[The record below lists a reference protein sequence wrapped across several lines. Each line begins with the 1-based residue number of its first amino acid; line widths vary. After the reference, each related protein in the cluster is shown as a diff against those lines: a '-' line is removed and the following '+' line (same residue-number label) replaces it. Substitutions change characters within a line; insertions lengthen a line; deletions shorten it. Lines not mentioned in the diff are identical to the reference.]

1 MKIEQIDLYHV
12 RLPLIYPWR
21 TAYGEDS
28 DVHSIL
34 VRMRSGSHEAWGESC
49 PLYAPTY
56 SPEATGAAFYL
67 LREFFAPMIV
77 GENIESAQ
85 ELNERLSCFKGNPFA
100 KAALEVTW
108 WMLEAAIR
116 GEPLHQLLGG
126 QTRNVQAGNDFG
138 VQDSLE
144 MLLAK
149 IEDGIARGF
158 PRTKLKVRPGWDLE
172 MLGVVR
178 SHFPRHTFHIDCN
191 CGYTLDDL
199 PFFREV
205 DKLGLAMIE
214 QPLAYDDLHDH
225 AELQRQIQTP
235 ICLDESVKSRRHFEL
250 ALRLGS
256 CRYLNIKPG
265 RVGGLQV
272 AKELH
277 DLARDAGIPCWV
289 GGMLES
295 CIGAAICIELATLDN
310 FTYPADLFPSS
321 NFYREDLTDPVTQLN
336 ADCTF
341 TPSSVPGI
349 PYVPIQERIEE
360 RCVAKATILPPAPSL
375 KGGGL

>member
-1 MKIEQIDLYHV
+1 MNIDRIDLYHV

-21 TAYGEDS
+21 TAYGEDA

-49 PLYAPTY
+49 PLFAPTY

-67 LREFFAPMIV
+67 LREIFAPMIV
-77 GENIESAQ
+77 GETVESAQ
-85 ELNERLSCFKGNPFA
+85 ELNERLACFKGNQFA

-108 WMLEAAIR
+108 WMLEAKIR
-116 GEPLHQLLGG
+116 GKPLHRLLGG
-126 QTRNVQAGNDFG
+126 RTRNVEAGNDFG
-138 VQDSLE
+138 VQDSYD
-144 MLLAK
+144 MLLEN
-149 IEDGIARGF
+149 IEKGIARGF
-158 PRTKLKVRPGWDLE
+158 KRTKLKVRPGWDLE
-172 MLGVVR
+172 MLRTVR
-178 SHFPRHTFHIDCN
+178 SHFPEHTFHIDCN

-199 PFFREV
+199 PFFKEV

-225 AELQRQIQTP
+225 AQLQKQIQTP

-250 ALRLGS
+250 ALKLGS

-272 AKELH
+272 AKALH
-277 DLARDAGIPCWV
+277 DLARDNGIPCWV

-295 CIGAAICIELATLDN
+295 CIGAGICIELATLDN
-310 FTYPADLFPSS
+310 FTYPGDLFPSS
-321 NFYREDLTDPVTQLN
+321 NFYREDLTEPVTVLN
-336 ADCTF
+336 DDCTF
-341 TPSSVPGI
+341 SPSSVPGI
-349 PYVPIQERIEE
+349 PYEPIIERIEE
-360 RCVAKATILPPAPSL
+360 RCVAHAALEA
-375 KGGGL
+375 